1 MRFKVDENLNDDVA
15 EALRTGG
22 HDAQTVFGE
31 GLRGRPD
38 PDIAE
43 AARREGRA
51 LVTLDL
57 DFGNIR
63 EYPPEQYRGL
73 VVLRVVDQSRRGV
86 LRLVERV
93 LAVLNRTPLEGQLWV
108 VSDRGIRV
116 RPGRSAEE
124 PL

>member
-1 MRFKVDENLNDDVA
+1 M
-15 EALRTGG
+15 
-22 HDAQTVFGE
+22 
-31 GLRGRPD
+31 
-38 PDIAE
+38 
-43 AARREGRA
+43 
-51 LVTLDL
+51 TLDL